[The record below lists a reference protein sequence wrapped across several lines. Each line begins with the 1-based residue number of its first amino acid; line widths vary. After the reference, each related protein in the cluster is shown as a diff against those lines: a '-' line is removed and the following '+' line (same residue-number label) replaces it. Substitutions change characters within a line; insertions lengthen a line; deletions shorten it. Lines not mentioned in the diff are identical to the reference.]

1 MMLHATLV
9 KFQYEENS
17 FCFNLPPKKLFFRLS
32 HKIDLP
38 VQLPVHL
45 NS

>member
-1 MMLHATLV
+1 MLHATLV

-17 FCFNLPPKKLFFRLS
+17 FCFNLSPKKLLFGLS

-38 VQLPVHL
+38 VQLPAPL